1 MKQRAHFKKMSRN
14 ALGILI
20 IFLGVPF
27 CALSLTPK
35 AYAGC
40 VTLDNGKTF
49 CTVDT
54 PQNPTTTTTI
64 SPPSITTA
72 PRNVTGTVNS
82 VTNGV
87 SGAVQGAADAATGA
101 VNNATGALS
110 GAVTGATDAVN
121 SATGALNDAAGTV
134 NNAVTEATDAVNGAV
149 NQATEVIDEVTG
161 AVDGALAPI
170 GGLEGAKNVLNA
182 GKTALDLIKNPEKI
196 LDLAKD
202 EAINFLQN
210 AALDQAQ
217 QVLSSLGAEQLTELF
232 TNLSVDG
239 ITAITGDLLGGLTGA
254 AADAVNQA
262 FQSLDGLIGTFPGA
276 EQLVQSLQSSL
287 TSAIG
292 STGVFGAGGVPSP
305 PSSAACAASG
315 AVTIGMNHMRLRSSI
330 NSNTSAQFT
339 AHRQWMLD
347 VFFKQQVL
355 PALMS
360 FTEQMSAVAMHQTMI
375 FGTFLDAKDQL
386 ETQRLVQELQVEA
399 HKDYQPSE
407 DFCYFGTNTRSLA
420 SSEAKAQFNAY
431 MLSRRQMARHLG
443 QYNIGG
449 ALSQDED
456 KEGRWEQFKES
467 FCDPQD
473 NNWLSSQP
481 ASGLAL
487 ACGPTG
493 AKNPEFT
500 NADVDYTRLIENPRT
515 ISLRKDGI
523 LNHKL
528 VPGASGVTG
537 TTGSATDQ
545 AVMALGNN
553 LYGHNVLTRQFGKEQ
568 LRRTELQQLY
578 LALRSVAAKRAVAE
592 NSFNSIVS
600 MKSAGTT
607 HQDNS
612 GGHSGEN
619 PADTWRFLGSV
630 LKELG
635 IPDAEIQ
642 GMIGQEPSYY
652 AQLEILGKKIYQSP
666 NFFSNLYDTPTNIK
680 RKSVAMKGIELMLD
694 RAIYESQIRQEM
706 VSSVLLSA
714 RLHEPFKEA
723 NKNLQ
728 GGR

>member
-14 ALGILI
+14 VLNILLI
-20 IFLGVPF
+20 LFMVYVVAITLLPME
-27 CALSLTPK
+27 AH
-35 AYAGC
+35 AGC

-49 CTVDT
+49 CTIDT
-54 PQNPTTTTTI
+54 QPSPTPSAPTTTTTI
-64 SPPSITTA
+64 TNPPSITA
-72 PRNVTGTVNS
+72 GGSSTGTGAPASTTPSAPTFSLPPEVERA
-82 VTNGV
+82 TN
-87 SGAVQGAADAATGA
+87 A
-101 VNNATGALS
+101 VNNAATAAQGAINDAS
-110 GAVTGATDAVN
+110 GAVNDAV
-121 SATGALNDAAGTV
+121 DQV
-134 NNAVTEATDAVNGAV
+134 
-149 NQATEVIDEVTG
+149 QG
-161 AVDGALAPI
+161 AVDGVTGVVNTAVEEVTGTIDTALEPI

-456 KEGRWEQFKES
+456 KEGRWEQFKMRY
-467 FCDPQD
+467 CDPQD

-487 ACGPTG
+487 ACGPNG
-493 AKNPEFT
+493 PLFPEYT
-500 NADVDYTRLIENPRT
+500 NADVDYTRLIENART
-515 ISLRKDGI
+515 ITLDSGGEIDFAASSNSLGEE
-523 LNHKL
+523 
-528 VPGASGVTG
+528 
-537 TTGSATDQ
+537 

-592 NSFNSIVS
+592 NSFNAIVS
-600 MKSAGTT
+600 MKSTGTT
-607 HQDNS
+607 DNLS
-612 GGHSGEN
+612 ST
-619 PADTWRFLGSV
+619 ADTWKFLGSV
-630 LKELG
+630 LAELG
-635 IPDAEIQ
+635 VPEAEIDD
-642 GMIGQEPSYY
+642 MIGRSPSYY